1 MYNSAVRAA
10 LDGFVE
16 MTPWLWWLS
25 ITFYGIGDVLTTA
38 TTQLAGPVAEGSPV
52 VGWAA
57 GAYGLWGLVGLKIL
71 AFAVAYGVWRSVDH
85 PHNVGVPLAL
95 SVLGVGLTTWN
106 LVVIGAVFSA

>member
-1 MYNSAVRAA
+1 MEDSWVGAA
-10 LDGFVE
+10 LNGFAE

-38 TTQLAGPVAEGSPV
+38 TTQLSGPIAEGSPV

-57 GAYGLWGLVGLKIL
+57 GAYGLWGLLGLKIV
-71 AFAVAYGVWRSVDH
+71 AFVVAYGVWRSVDY

-106 LVVIGAVFSA
+106 LVVISAVFSG